1 MRIQAIKKKLSKM
14 IEESQMHSTLMAMA
28 AGVEADEAVALEG
41 IGLDI

>member
-1 MRIQAIKKKLSKM
+1 M

>member
-1 MRIQAIKKKLSKM
+1 MRIQAIKKNLRKM

-28 AGVEADEAVALEG
+28 VEVEADEAVALEG